1 MYAIEDKHLNY
12 NDSVKLYKEL
22 FNRLSPSTST
32 YHLILLGLVSGLRFG
47 ELTGLTTDCFDFKLN
62 QLKVYRAWD
71 YKRGTG
77 FGPLKNEQS
86 ERKIS
91 IDKKVMN
98 EFKKLILAVPENEN
112 KLVFYRQSS
121 IKTVTN
127 EGANKLLRKTLD
139 ALEIEHIS
147 IHGLRH
153 THASVLIYK
162 GVNIHSVSKRLGHT
176 DIQTTLDHY
185 SHVLKEMEE
194 RDEEIAI
201 NVYSS

>member
-1 MYAIEDKHLNY
+1 
-12 NDSVKLYKEL
+12 
-22 FNRLSPSTST
+22 
-32 YHLILLGLVSGLRFG
+32 
-47 ELTGLTTDCFDFKLN
+47 
-62 QLKVYRAWD
+62 
-71 YKRGTG
+71 
-77 FGPLKNEQS
+77 
-86 ERKIS
+86 
-91 IDKKVMN
+91 MN

-112 KLVFYRQSS
+112 NLVFYRQSV

-162 GVNIHSVSKRLGHT
+162 GANIHSVSKRLGHSDIQIFRYS